1 MQKEEI
7 KKPVLISSAELCEQV
22 PMSDNSLR
30 KYLENPKFPR
40 YKVHSDFKFKLDEVI
55 QFLKVNK

>member
-7 KKPVLISSAELCEQV
+7 KTVLISSAELCEKV

-30 KYLENPKFPR
+30 KYLENPDFPR
-40 YKVHSDFKFKLDEVI
+40 YMVHSDFKFKLDEVI
-55 QFLKVNK
+55 QFLKVNKK